1 MTEKQLYLITNEDGE
16 FIALLRY
23 MEDVNEIMDHDDDEL
38 QIIPIGT

>member
-23 MEDVNEIMDHDDDEL
+23 MEDVNEIMDHDDEL